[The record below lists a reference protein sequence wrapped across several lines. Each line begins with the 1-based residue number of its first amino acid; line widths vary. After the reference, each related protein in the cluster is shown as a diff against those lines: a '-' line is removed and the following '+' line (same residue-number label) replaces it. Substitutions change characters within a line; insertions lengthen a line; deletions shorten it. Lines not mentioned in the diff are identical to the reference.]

1 MDTEKAQEI
10 AKFWNDILNI
20 KTKKIEVIFFSIE
33 PATRKDPIGY
43 VLITKNGNYVNREKD
58 TEYDTIQIYIREF
71 EEIAVPKILE
81 DLVYQGI
88 ILHELLHIKCP
99 DKSEDEIK
107 KITGEYLSGAYCFK
121 TKCVFCEEVLQS
133 QTELKKHLEDVHG
146 AHI

>member
-1 MDTEKAQEI
+1 MDTKKAQEI
-10 AKFWNDILNI
+10 AKFWAAVLNI
-20 KTKKIEVIFFSIE
+20 TKEIRVIFFSIE
-33 PATRKDPIGY
+33 PATRKEPIGY
-43 VLITKNGNYVNREKD
+43 VEVINKGNYAEPGKEI
-58 TEYDTIQIYIREF
+58 EYDLIRIYLRKF

-121 TKCVFCEEVLQS
+121 TKCVFCDEVLPTL
-133 QTELKKHLEDVHG
+133 TELKKHLEDVHG
-146 AHI
+146 ASF